1 VDILF
6 IAVSMLLTVFY
17 GTNIS
22 KIILKTIFVMKISS
36 EGYNREKNK
45 KLSFI
50 VNLFYVLFT
59 AGILFFVTR

>member
-1 VDILF
+1 
-6 IAVSMLLTVFY
+6 MLLTGFY